1 MPNLS
6 ILETT
11 VREGALTEDITFSV
25 QDKVR
30 IAKLIDSLGVTYLE
44 GGWPYAFDR
53 DLEFFEQA
61 QDLNLRAKLTV
72 FGATRRPETP
82 VARDRNL
89 KAMLEAKTPVAH
101 IYGKVWVLHVEKVLQ
116 TTLEENLAMLRDT
129 IEYLKSEG
137 KEVIYTAEHFFD
149 GFRHN
154 REYALENLRIALE
167 AGVDIV
173 SLGDSNG
180 GSLPTLV
187 KEGVLAARDRVGD
200 VVLGLHLHNDMG
212 LAMAN
217 ALAGL
222 EVGVLHLQATINGYG
237 ARTGITDLTTLLPIL
252 KLKMG
257 LEVVTD
263 EELTRLTSVANQV
276 AEIVGLGGEM
286 DHKPVVGR
294 KVFAH
299 KTSTHVAAVLSDP
312 ESYEPI
318 DPAKVGNHRRLLIA
332 GLSRPTYLKEVARKF
347 GVDLSEDTAANG
359 RILEVLRQLEETGY
373 NFEDAEASLELRL
386 GLLTGKYVRILD
398 TERLRLFEVIRGRNQ
413 SVVEASL
420 RVRIDGSDTEYVA
433 AEGSG
438 PVDTLYKVLLEALQ
452 KDAASLHRDYIRGV
466 RMNSYRVRTLSATQ
480 GHLWVRVALGFSDG
494 TREWTTVG
502 IEEDIT
508 RATWTAMVDGVEY
521 GLLTREGPSL

>member
-1 MPNLS
+1 
-6 ILETT
+6 
-11 VREGALTEDITFSV
+11 
-25 QDKVR
+25 
-30 IAKLIDSLGVTYLE
+30 
-44 GGWPYAFDR
+44 
-53 DLEFFEQA
+53 
-61 QDLNLRAKLTV
+61 
-72 FGATRRPETP
+72 
-82 VARDRNL
+82 
-89 KAMLEAKTPVAH
+89 
-101 IYGKVWVLHVEKVLQ
+101 
-116 TTLEENLAMLRDT
+116 
-129 IEYLKSEG
+129 
-137 KEVIYTAEHFFD
+137 
-149 GFRHN
+149 
-154 REYALENLRIALE
+154 
-167 AGVDIV
+167 
-173 SLGDSNG
+173 
-180 GSLPTLV
+180 
-187 KEGVLAARDRVGD
+187 
-200 VVLGLHLHNDMG
+200 
-212 LAMAN
+212 
-217 ALAGL
+217 LAGL
-222 EVGVLHLQATINGYG
+222 EAGALHVQATINGYG

-276 AEIVGLGGEM
+276 AEIVGLGAEM

-347 GVDLSEDTAANG
+347 GVDLSEDTVANG

-398 TERLRLFEVIRGRNQ
+398 TERLRLFEVIRGRTQ

-466 RMNSYRVRTLSATQ
+466 RMNSYRVRTLSAVG
-480 GHLWVRVALGFSDG
+480 GHLRVRVALGFSDG

-521 GLLTREGPSL
+521 GLLTRQGPSL